1 MENNA
6 LISVRD
12 LTIGHDG
19 KVLCSGISFDIF
31 AGDCIMLCG
40 ANGSGKTTLMKHL
53 AGPECIM
60 IPARIPKVAG
70 FTLREFVRVSCF
82 SKSDLYG
89 KLSPAEEEALEKAI
103 ATLGLT
109 HLADRDIS
117 TLSDGEFQK
126 AGIASALVR
135 KADIIMLDEP
145 TAFLDAENRI
155 SVLNTLKSICDGYPH
170 SQNTQKTGA
179 SQNTQNTE
187 ACHNDQST
195 GAIHNAHSTS
205 VYHNTEVSHRPA
217 IVFSTHDLHDGLQ
230 VCTKVFALGAD
241 RNFHCSP
248 DSTPESK
255 AATVS
260 SIFSR

>member
-1 MENNA
+1 MENKA
-6 LISVRD
+6 ILSVRD
-12 LTIGHDG
+12 LTIGHEG
-19 KVLCSGISFDIF
+19 RPLCSGITFDICH
-31 AGDCIMLCG
+31 GDCIMLCG
-40 ANGSGKTTLMKHL
+40 ANGSGKTTLMKVL

-89 KLSPAEEEALEKAI
+89 KLSPAEEAALDKAI

-145 TAFLDAENRI
+145 TAFLDGVYGRPRAVRDVD
-155 SVLNTLKSICDGYPH
+155 SKVLC
-170 SQNTQKTGA
+170 
-179 SQNTQNTE
+179 
-187 ACHNDQST
+187 
-195 GAIHNAHSTS
+195 NAL
-205 VYHNTEVSHRPA
+205 P
-217 IVFSTHDLHDGLQ
+217 
-230 VCTKVFALGAD
+230 
-241 RNFHCSP
+241 
-248 DSTPESK
+248 
-255 AATVS
+255 
-260 SIFSR
+260 